1 MQAETRQKRTEEQIV
16 QDMENDLRKRR
27 QKLIARQLVKVSGYM
42 KRLKTAKA
50 AVAAL
55 ATCPDW
61 PTEEPYAKKLL
72 DVIELERS
80 RLVESNDS
88 AP

>member
-42 KRLKTAKA
+42 KRLKAAKS
-50 AVAAL
+50 AL
-55 ATCPDW
+55 AVCPDW